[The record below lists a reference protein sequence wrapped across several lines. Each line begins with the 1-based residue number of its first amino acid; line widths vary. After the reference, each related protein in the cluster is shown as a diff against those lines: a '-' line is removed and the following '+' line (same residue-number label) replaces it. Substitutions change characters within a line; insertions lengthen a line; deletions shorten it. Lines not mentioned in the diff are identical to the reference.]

1 MNWPQQDADDQTDMG
16 GRQNS
21 AAVREREQ
29 KESKRGARRSFTLD
43 KELYTS
49 GQAARLLDIPARTL
63 RRYLSI
69 GKIEGVQNPITQ
81 TWQISVEAL
90 AHFIENQGG
99 EAVISPK
106 ELVAL
111 VIDGKPQVA
120 ELLRRF
126 AKQQLSGLTVKEFQ
140 EVGDALIESGV
151 RTPDLI
157 IIDITTPFYD
167 GIGLLK
173 LLRSNAH
180 TSASKVLAI
189 TDETA
194 GTETLDALGA
204 TSMLVKPFSFDDLV
218 QIMGHIF
225 PNGESQ
231 ELPS

>member
-1 MNWPQQDADDQTDMG
+1 MNWPHQDADDQTDMS
-16 GRQNS
+16 GRQQS
-21 AAVREREQ
+21 TAVREQ
-29 KESKRGARRSFTLD
+29 KTEKRGARRCFTLD
-43 KELYTS
+43 KETYTS
-49 GQAARLLDIPARTL
+49 GQAARLLDIPSRTL

-69 GKIEGVQNPITQ
+69 GKIEGIQNPITQ

-90 AHFIENQGG
+90 ARFIEHQGG
-99 EAVISPK
+99 EAVISQK

-120 ELLRRF
+120 ELLNRY
-126 AKQQLSGLTVKEFQ
+126 AKQQLTGLTVKAFQ

-157 IIDITTPFYD
+157 VIDTATPFYD
-167 GIGLLK
+167 GLSLLK

-189 TDETA
+189 TDDVT
-194 GTETLDALGA
+194 GTEALESLGA
-204 TSMLVKPFSFDDLV
+204 TTTLVKPFSFSDLA
-218 QIMGHIF
+218 QTISYMF
-225 PNGESQ
+225 PSGE